1 MDSQFADVFLGHPEG
16 ELFRPGVLSNAF
28 DSFTHKVFEE
38 AGLHEGMDVLEIGS
52 VNGDVALLA
61 AQFVGPTGSVLGI
74 EPSPEAVHY
83 ATARAADKGV
93 HNVRFVEGAIEG
105 ELPFNKK
112 FDALVGRVVLMFL
125 PSPAATLGKLAWNVK
140 PGGVVIF
147 QEPDMSWAKSVPDV
161 PTVESAAHWM
171 REIFSRSGANSEM
184 GPRLHAIFREAG
196 LPDPQMRVDGLL
208 YGSDGEGPLLLTE
221 TVRAM
226 LPAIEQFGLATAAEI
241 DIDTLEHRMRAEL
254 AARDATMSSP
264 LLISAWSWLPE

>member
-1 MDSQFADVFLGHPEG
+1 
-16 ELFRPGVLSNAF
+16 
-28 DSFTHKVFEE
+28 
-38 AGLHEGMDVLEIGS
+38 
-52 VNGDVALLA
+52 
-61 AQFVGPTGSVLGI
+61 
-74 EPSPEAVHY
+74 
-83 ATARAADKGV
+83 
-93 HNVRFVEGAIEG
+93 
-105 ELPFNKK
+105 
-112 FDALVGRVVLMFL
+112 MFL

-147 QEPDMSWAKSVPDV
+147 QEPDMSWAKSVPAV